1 MSTNDKKLY
10 PANLRGVRI
19 APRKVRLVADLVRGK
34 LVADALDILKVT
46 NKRSAPVVSKLLASA
61 IAGAKQNATVD
72 IDRLYIHTMYVDGGP
87 TMKRWCPRAQGRATP
102 IMKRSSHITVKLAEL

>member
-1 MSTNDKKLY
+1 MNANDTKLY
-10 PANLRGVRI
+10 SAKLRGVRI

-34 LVADALDILKVT
+34 LVSDAMDMLKVM

-61 IAGAKQNATVD
+61 VAGAKEKATVD
-72 IDRLYIHTMYVDGGP
+72 IDRLYIHTVFVDSGP

-102 IMKRSSHITVKLAEL
+102 IMKRSSHVTVKLSEL